1 MRLNERLDK
10 VRKTDAP
17 APDHD
22 DLDDRAGE
30 DRSGLNWLGI
40 EAAFIGCLMALAFAS
55 LIAGWLG

>member
-1 MRLNERLDK
+1 MRLNERLEK
-10 VRKTDAP
+10 VPKTDAP

-30 DRSGLNWLGI
+30 DRSGLNWFGI
-40 EAAFIGCLMALAFAS
+40 EAAFIGCLMALGFAS